1 MAKLIWGIDPLA
13 VSRLGRTAKKP
24 PFTKKELARIGIPA
38 HKIPR
43 VQEELARLTA
53 DKTLTRE
60 ELGRLAEEL
69 PCRNNQFAGNN
80 GKVRPHQSAGGAA
93 DSFSLGGSL
102 FSQTALVP
110 SRNLC
115 YNKRIVPNSSGAVGK
130 TLCVAASHAEGVT

>member
-1 MAKLIWGIDPLA
+1 VIFLAFSGAACYNEEKPQEGCRMAKLIWGIDPLA

-60 ELGRLAEEL
+60 ELGRLAEEISWL
-69 PCRNNQFAGNN
+69 
-80 GKVRPHQSAGGAA
+80 
-93 DSFSLGGSL
+93 LL
-102 FSQTALVP
+102 
-110 SRNLC
+110 
-115 YNKRIVPNSSGAVGK
+115 
-130 TLCVAASHAEGVT
+130 